1 MLGRTTTTTKPLLK
15 DLNLGATEM
24 QSIGLCRKWTAVAI
38 KEENLPHCSVA
49 HERVARKIITCFM
62 KETVEN
68 VVIFE
73 GCLGWRLD
81 VVQGDAAWRG
91 RAGLCV
97 PAGPW
102 DGEKVGPAG
111 FFGPASFPPTL
122 VRSPGHPLCCHCQV
136 IWPDCS
142 SRGPIPPRC
151 PLMCGGLGCL
161 CAPWLVLHINS
172 FEGWETLK
180 KSTRRRKQVH
190 VFNPFCSLVIQE
202 KSLQMSLCLCKMRN
216 TRGMESALRRVSLE
230 ATAMSQLPKERPGGA
245 ETALRPCEFGKGW
258 GKYTKH
264 PIRAACS

>member
-1 MLGRTTTTTKPLLK
+1 MLGRTTTKPLLK

-81 VVQGDAAWRG
+81 VSQGDAAWRG

-102 DGEKVGPAG
+102 DGERKWGR
-111 FFGPASFPPTL
+111 L
-122 VRSPGHPLCCHCQV
+122 VF
-136 IWPDCS
+136 
-142 SRGPIPPRC
+142 
-151 PLMCGGLGCL
+151 
-161 CAPWLVLHINS
+161 LVLRPSLPHLS
-172 FEGWETLK
+172 EAQGTPVL
-180 KSTRRRKQVH
+180 SLSGH
-190 VFNPFCSLVIQE
+190 LPGSLVQRCHTS
-202 KSLQMSLCLCKMRN
+202 KMSFN
-216 TRGMESALRRVSLE
+216 TWRVGLPLRAL
-230 ATAMSQLPKERPGGA
+230 
-245 ETALRPCEFGKGW
+245 
-258 GKYTKH
+258 
-264 PIRAACS
+264 ACPAHK